1 MSLSNLL
8 KKRFSV
14 RAFLDK
20 PVSEKILQKIF
31 TDAQLS
37 PSNCNVQPW
46 RIHVVSGVKKDE
58 LKGKLVE
65 ELMSGKEPNPDFD
78 WRVRYKGIHRDRQ
91 FESANALYPLLMEI
105 TFFASEK
112 ISQIVGDR
120 WKRYLNNNDLASE
133 TEPGVILSIF
143 RENNLGRIPNKI
155 FNLLK
160 QVKSVRNKL
169 AHLQPVDYQEV
180 NRIWSFFDQIS

>member
-46 RIHVVSGVKKDE
+46 RIHVVSGAKKDE

-65 ELMSGKEPNPDFD
+65 ELMSGKEP
-78 WRVRYKGIHRDRQ
+78 KDR
-91 FESANALYPLLMEI
+91 
-105 TFFASEK
+105 
-112 ISQIVGDR
+112 
-120 WKRYLNNNDLASE
+120 
-133 TEPGVILSIF
+133 
-143 RENNLGRIPNKI
+143 
-155 FNLLK
+155 
-160 QVKSVRNKL
+160 KSV
-169 AHLQPVDYQEV
+169 V
-180 NRIWSFFDQIS
+180 